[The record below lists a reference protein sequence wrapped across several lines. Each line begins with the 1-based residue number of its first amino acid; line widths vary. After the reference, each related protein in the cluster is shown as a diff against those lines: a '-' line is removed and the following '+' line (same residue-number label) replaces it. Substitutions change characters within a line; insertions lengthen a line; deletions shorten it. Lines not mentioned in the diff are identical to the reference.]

1 MHERFFLRNLK
12 IFFMI
17 CERLEEDAMTAKP
30 EPGKRG
36 KKSRRVRLEDIA
48 EACGVSLSTVS
59 RALAGEKGVRPEI
72 RQQILEAAKHS
83 NYTVPRAVAGQ
94 KVILA
99 ASSAAMIDYVRNQFT
114 LYVLEGLKE
123 RAGALGLEIVTR
135 PMADKHEE
143 LVVLDEARN
152 DPEVAGLLF
161 LTIDDEDMLA
171 ATQGF
176 DKSIVL
182 LNSDDPL
189 MRLSSVTPCNR
200 SSARLAANH
209 LIDLGH
215 SRILFLMRP
224 GRRTIE
230 RRYEGWRDAL
240 LHRGLPADDDLLVPV
255 DDWLPELGIQ
265 AIASRIRQRGLDFTA
280 VLAAGDSLAVGAMM
294 GVQQMG
300 YSVPG
305 DVSVMG
311 MDDLPQAAFL
321 NPPLT
326 TMHIPMREI
335 GSSGLDLLYD
345 NLSGLPYLP
354 RRVELACHLVE
365 RASTGPARSGV
376 PQSL

>member
-1 MHERFFLRNLK
+1 MS
-12 IFFMI
+12 I
-17 CERLEEDAMTAKP
+17 KP

-72 RQQILEAAKHS
+72 RQQVLDAAKRV
-83 NYTVPRAVAGQ
+83 NYSVNRAVAGQ
-94 KVILA
+94 KVIVA

-114 LYVLEGLKE
+114 LHVLEGLKE
-123 RAGALGLEIVTR
+123 RARTLSLDIITR
-135 PMADKHEE
+135 PIADKSEE
-143 LVVLDEARN
+143 MAVLDEARA
-152 DPEVAGLLF
+152 DPDVAGLLF

-171 ATQGF
+171 AMRGF
-176 DKSIVL
+176 DKSVVL
-182 LNSDDPL
+182 LNGDDPL

-200 SSARLAANH
+200 ASARVATSH
-209 LIDLGH
+209 LLDLGH
-215 SRILFLMRP
+215 RRILFLMRP

-230 RRYEGWRDAL
+230 RRQEGFRDAL
-240 LHRGLPADDDLLVPV
+240 VDHGLAVEDDLIVQV
-255 DDWLPELGIQ
+255 HDWLPELATQ
-265 AIASRIRQRGLDFTA
+265 AITTRIAERGLDFTA
-280 VLAAGDSLAVGAMM
+280 ILAAGDSLAVGAMLAI
-294 GVQQMG
+294 QQAG
-300 YSVPG
+300 FSVPR

-335 GSSGLDLLYD
+335 GSTGLDLLHD
-345 NLSGLPYLP
+345 SLSGLPFTP

-365 RASTGPARSGV
+365 RASTAPARR
-376 PQSL
+376 

>member
-1 MHERFFLRNLK
+1 
-12 IFFMI
+12 MI
-17 CERLEEDAMTAKP
+17 AKP

-36 KKSRRVRLEDIA
+36 KKSKRVRLEDIA

-123 RAGALGLEIVTR
+123 RAQVLGLEIVTR
-135 PMADKHEE
+135 PMADRSEE
-143 LVVLDEARN
+143 LVVLEEARN

-171 ATQGF
+171 ATQDF

-265 AIASRIRQRGLDFTA
+265 AIAARIRERGLDFTA

-365 RASTGPARSGV
+365 RASTGPVRSGV
-376 PQSL
+376 P